1 MYNSPAAHGGR
12 LLPMG
17 WVQWLKCVQYTW
29 RGNWHIAYM
38 SVSKPT
44 QDSPLFRARTKFVK
58 MQLLL
63 PYMLLLTGHND
74 CLLGPGQA
82 LPFTVD
88 GAFYHSRHV
97 EHALPIPCVVIRVKR
112 YEQEASQQSDISL
125 PDMERFSKLSVRSSS
140 FHYIHCDITR
150 FRWRVDA
157 NRPILYPWIWS
168 GQLLSNLQ

>member
-1 MYNSPAAHGGR
+1 MGAGYCPWGGFNDWNVCNIPGEVIGILHTCQSVNPPKI
-12 LLPMG
+12 LLCSGQEPN
-17 WVQWLKCVQYTW
+17 LSKCNYCCH
-29 RGNWHIAYM
+29 N
-38 SVSKPT
+38 
-44 QDSPLFRARTKFVK
+44 
-58 MQLLL
+58 
-63 PYMLLLTGHND
+63 MLLLTGHND

-88 GAFYHSRHV
+88 GAFYHSRCV
-97 EHALPIPCVVIRVKR
+97 EHALPIPCVVIKAKR
-112 YEQEASQQSDISL
+112 YEQEASQQSDISS
-125 PDMERFSKLSVRSSS
+125 PDMERFSILSVRSSS